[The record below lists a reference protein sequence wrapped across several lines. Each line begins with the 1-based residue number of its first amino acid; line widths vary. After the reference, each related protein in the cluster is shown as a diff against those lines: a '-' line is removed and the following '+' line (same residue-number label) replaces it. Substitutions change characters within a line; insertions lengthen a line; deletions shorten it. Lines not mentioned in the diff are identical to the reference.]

1 MYIHIYI
8 YIQILYT
15 CTHTLQSFVLLHHTY
30 TYVLV
35 GRLVPPQAVA
45 KIVDMAAEVA
55 GRVAKFDQQL
65 KHKKHP
71 YWGSVSWDF
80 LGVS

>member
-1 MYIHIYI
+1 MYIYI
-8 YIQILYT
+8 YIYT
-15 CTHTLQSFVLLHHTY
+15 DIIHMYTYITIFCTITSH

-35 GRLVPPQAVA
+35 GMLVPPQAVA